1 MHRRE
6 TEALGTF
13 LSYVMDQN
21 NVSAGKLAQAAGVA
35 ENSIRN
41 LLRFGLDEDAPAP
54 TPKLLVAVA
63 DFLRLDPTW
72 LFSLAGYLPTTRR
85 EIGVLGEYVA
95 ARFEELT
102 PDQQNALLDLLETFE
117 TANGIPH
124 HRKAIR
130 QWQKKARELRG
141 SRSLW
146 FIKSDQLL
154 TRLLGGISDEAMLR
168 SIEFHLGILLPE
180 APPTG
185 DDILRVTQHPVG
197 KAILGEIL
205 PEKNV
210 PTALSRLYYLSH
222 FNEDRA
228 IKPELKATILAIW
241 GLLVEATRS
250 PGDQRPPTTQ
260 A

>member
-1 MHRRE
+1 M
-6 TEALGTF
+6 A
-13 LSYVMDQN
+13 QN

-41 LLRFGLDEDAPAP
+41 VLRFGLDDDAPAP
-54 TPKLLVAVA
+54 SPKLLVAVA

-102 PDQQNALLDLLETFE
+102 PEQQNALLEMLEEFE
-117 TANGIPH
+117 EANGVPH
-124 HRKAIR
+124 YRKAIR
-130 QWQKKARELRG
+130 KWQKQSRELHG

-146 FIKSDQLL
+146 FVKPDQLL
-154 TRLLGGISDEAMLR
+154 SRLLGGISEDSMLR
-168 SIEFHLGILLPE
+168 SIEFHLGLLLPD
-180 APPTG
+180 ASPTS
-185 DDILRVTQHPVG
+185 DEILHVTQHPVG

-205 PEKNV
+205 PEKDV

-228 IKPELKATILAIW
+228 IKPEVKAAILAIW
-241 GLLVEATRS
+241 NLLVEATDLPSRNE
-250 PGDQRPPTTQ
+250 P
-260 A
+260 

>member
-1 MHRRE
+1 MQRRE

-13 LSYVMDQN
+13 LSYVMEQN

-41 LLRFGLDEDAPAP
+41 VLRFGLDDDAPAP
-54 TPKLLVAVA
+54 SPKLLVAVA
-63 DFLRLDPTW
+63 DFLRLDPSW

-102 PDQQNALLDLLETFE
+102 PEQQNALLDKLEEFE
-117 TANGIPH
+117 SANGIPH
-124 HRKAIR
+124 FRKEIR
-130 QWQKKARELRG
+130 KWQKKARELHG

-146 FIKSDQLL
+146 FIKPDQLL
-154 TRLLGGISDEAMLR
+154 TRLLGGISEDAMLR
-168 SIEFHLGILLPE
+168 SIEFHLGLLLPDE
-180 APPTG
+180 PPTS
-185 DDILRVTQHPVG
+185 DEILHVTQHPVG

-205 PEKNV
+205 PEKDV

-228 IKPELKATILAIW
+228 IKTEVKAAILAIW
-241 GLLVEATRS
+241 NLLTEATDLA
-250 PGDQRPPTTQ
+250 GDGQSLH
-260 A
+260 